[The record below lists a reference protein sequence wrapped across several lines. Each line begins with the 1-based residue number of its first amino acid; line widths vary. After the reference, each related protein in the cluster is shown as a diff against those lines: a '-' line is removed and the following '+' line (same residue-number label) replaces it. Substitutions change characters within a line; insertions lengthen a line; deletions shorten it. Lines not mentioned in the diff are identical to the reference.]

1 MVRRFQALT
10 PASWITISRL
20 FLVPLV
26 LLPLLS
32 DQGDGKIIAF
42 IFFLAA
48 ALSDSLDGY
57 VARRFNQV
65 SALGK
70 FLDPLVDKLLICS
83 TLLVLVVRGLAPVW
97 PAAIIILRELVV
109 TVWRWRALLK
119 NMSFSASVAAKIKI
133 DCQLAGIALLLVFP
147 YLPRPEL
154 ARILGVSAIHFG
166 ALMAIYSALGYLPH
180 RRARIDSEARFQS
193 GQR

>member
-1 MVRRFQALT
+1 MYNFFQTITL
-10 PASWITISRL
+10 ASWITISRL
-20 FLVPLV
+20 FLIPLV

-32 DQGDGKIIAF
+32 GDEDRKIIAF
-42 IFFLAA
+42 IFFLVA

-70 FLDPLVDKLLICS
+70 FLDPLVDKLLIS
-83 TLLVLVVRGLAPVW
+83 SILLVLVIRGLAPLLPSV
-97 PAAIIILRELVV
+97 IIILRELVV

-119 NMSFSASVAAKIKI
+119 NVSFSASISAKIKI
-133 DCQLAGIALLLVFP
+133 DCQLAGIALLLIFP

-154 ARILGVSAIHFG
+154 ARMLGVSAIHFG
-166 ALMAIYSALGYLPH
+166 ALMAIYSALGYLPYC
-180 RRARIDSEARFQS
+180 RARIDSEARSQS
-193 GQR
+193 VER

>member
-1 MVRRFQALT
+1 MYKYFQTITL
-10 PASWITISRL
+10 ASWITISRL
-20 FLVPLV
+20 FLIPLV

-32 DQGDGKIIAF
+32 GDEDRKIIAF
-42 IFFLAA
+42 IFFLVA

-70 FLDPLVDKLLICS
+70 FLDPLVDKLLIS
-83 TLLVLVVRGLAPVW
+83 SILLVLIIRGLAPLLPSV
-97 PAAIIILRELVV
+97 IIILREFVV
-109 TVWRWRALLK
+109 IVWRWRALLK
-119 NMSFSASVAAKIKI
+119 NMSFSASTAAKIKI

-147 YLPRPEL
+147 HLPWPEL

-166 ALMAIYSALGYLPH
+166 ALMAIYSALGYLPYC
-180 RRARIDSEARFQS
+180 RARIDSEARSQS
-193 GQR
+193 VKR

>member
-1 MVRRFQALT
+1 MYRHFQAIT

-20 FLVPLV
+20 LLIPLA
-26 LLPLLS
+26 LFPLLS
-32 DQGDGKIIAF
+32 GHKDGKIIAF

-57 VARRFNQV
+57 VARRFNHV

-70 FLDPLVDKLLICS
+70 FLDPLVDKLLIS
-83 TLLVLVVRGLAPVW
+83 SMLLVLVGRGLAPVL
-97 PAAIIILRELVV
+97 PSVIIILRELVV
-109 TVWRWRALLK
+109 TVWRWRALLNK
-119 NMSFSASVAAKIKI
+119 MSFSASVAAKIKM
-133 DCQLAGIALLLVFP
+133 DCQLAGIALLLIYS

-154 ARILGVSAIHFG
+154 IRILGVSAIYFG

-193 GQR
+193 EQR